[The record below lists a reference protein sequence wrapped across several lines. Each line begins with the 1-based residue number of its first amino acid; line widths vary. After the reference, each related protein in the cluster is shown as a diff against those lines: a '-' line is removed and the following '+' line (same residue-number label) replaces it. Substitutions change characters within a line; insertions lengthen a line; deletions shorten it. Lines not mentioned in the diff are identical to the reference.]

1 MSVCDIA
8 SRITKNEKIY
18 QNMKTNLSY
27 IENQITEWD
36 RVKEKMWRYEN
47 YATIRVSD
55 HAVSIRL

>member
-1 MSVCDIA
+1 
-8 SRITKNEKIY
+8 
-18 QNMKTNLSY
+18 MKTNLSY